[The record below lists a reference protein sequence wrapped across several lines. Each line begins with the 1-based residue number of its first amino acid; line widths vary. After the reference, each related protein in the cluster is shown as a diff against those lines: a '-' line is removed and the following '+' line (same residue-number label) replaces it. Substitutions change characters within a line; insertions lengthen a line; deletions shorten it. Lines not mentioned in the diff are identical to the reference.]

1 MAYHVS
7 VTTIAAQQRYEVVV
21 VDELDGA
28 TARHLGDWLDAA
40 QMNPD
45 ARFRIDLSEA
55 RWVEPGALKRLLR
68 RHDALKAAGR
78 LDIFG
83 EHRPAATSR
92 LAALAPGSALLL
104 AEPLLAVCA

>member
-7 VTTIAAQQRYEVVV
+7 VNTIAAQQRYEVVV

-40 QMNPD
+40 RMNPS

-55 RWVEPGALKRLLR
+55 RWVEPGALGRLLR
-68 RHDALKAAGR
+68 RHGALRSEGR
-78 LDIFG
+78 LDVSG

-104 AEPLLAVCA
+104 AEPLLPICL